1 MITEEEAN
9 EWVHNNKE
17 RHKWVT
23 SKMLSEF
30 ANEKIREVVKQ
41 IHSQSIDKPI
51 CPHWVGFTSYIK
63 QQ

>member
-30 ANEKIREVVKQ
+30 ANDKVSEVVKQ
-41 IHSQSIDKPI
+41 IHSQSKDEPI
-51 CPHWVGFTSYIK
+51 TPKWVGFNPFL
-63 QQ
+63 